1 MRQSTPSGNLA
12 WGYPPDSAAGTADK
26 FVYSYY
32 NTNRPNC
39 KQQAGRG
46 QNGSYLSFDLPNTR
60 QSPAMPT
67 QSPTNAY
74 GISDMLGKIVSFS
87 PSCAQLSRM
96 PNNSN
101 AIPLILSSIGNLL
114 HLIVVKKLRYGS
126 TFDMGRFYVLISK
139 RSFHHFGV
147 DGHNAACL
155 LRRHRIVNS

>member
-1 MRQSTPSGNLA
+1 MG
-12 WGYPPDSAAGTADK
+12 DTADK

-67 QSPTNAY
+67 HSPTNAN
-74 GISDMLGKIVSFS
+74 GISDMLAKIVSFR

-114 HLIVVKKLRYGS
+114 RQHRTIPALRLKHRSGGCGTAS
-126 TFDMGRFYVLISK
+126 ALPKCSIRHPVLS
-139 RSFHHFGV
+139 
-147 DGHNAACL
+147 AL
-155 LRRHRIVNS
+155 LA